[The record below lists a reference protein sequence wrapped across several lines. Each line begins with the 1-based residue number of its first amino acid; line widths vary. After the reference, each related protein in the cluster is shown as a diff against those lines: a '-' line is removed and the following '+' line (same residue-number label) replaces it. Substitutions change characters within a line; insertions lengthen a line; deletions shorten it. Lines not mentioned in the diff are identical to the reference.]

1 MRFKPWNALIGGMLY
16 LYLFG
21 VLFAGAPG
29 AATLLLL
36 YAGGCMLIA
45 RQLIAGAESRRTGN
59 TIEFS
64 QSGATDAIGFQW
76 GSFHHVFHSKEA
88 VTESFRDALGA
99 ALRGKLGYSA
109 FQEITMKDV
118 DRDLPAP
125 ETRTF
130 LVSSAKET
138 TRHSGFSIMCSF
150 SRSADIQGVRWWLLV
165 SGIRDPN
172 KVFWFHALSPV
183 MLPFILY
190 AYIQRQYDPLKKVMT
205 VYPGF
210 FNEIDIVNRT
220 RELQFVAFETLVE
233 VLESFGIDT
242 SDLKQQKANILSI
255 NVSGG
260 QTSFGSVVQGAMNRV
275 SGMAG
280 VGGGAKT

>member
-1 MRFKPWNALIGGMLY
+1 MRFKPLNAVIGGVVY
-16 LYLFG
+16 LYIFG

-36 YAGGCMLIA
+36 YAGACMLVARHLIA
-45 RQLIAGAESRRTGN
+45 RAESRRTGN

-64 QSGATDAIGFQW
+64 QSGATDALGFEW
-76 GSFHHVFHSKEA
+76 GSFHHVFHTKEA
-88 VTESFRDALGA
+88 VNEAFRDALGA

-109 FQEITMKDV
+109 FEEITLKDV

-138 TRHSGFSIMCSF
+138 TRHSRFKIMCSF

-165 SGIRDPN
+165 GGVRDPN

-183 MLPFILY
+183 MLPFILV
-190 AYIQRQYDPLKKVMT
+190 AYLQRQYDPLKKVMT

-210 FNEIDIVNRT
+210 FNEIDIVTRT
-220 RELQFVAFETLVE
+220 RELQFVAFETLVD

-242 SDLKQQKANILSI
+242 SDLKQQKANVLSI

-260 QTSFGSVVQGAMNRV
+260 QTNFGSVVQGAMNKV
-275 SGMAG
+275 SGVAG
-280 VGGGAKT
+280 LGGGAKT

>member
-1 MRFKPWNALIGGMLY
+1 MRFKPWNALLGGIVY

-21 VLFAGAPG
+21 VLFAGMPG
-29 AATLLLL
+29 AAVLLLL
-36 YAGGCMLIA
+36 YAGACMLIA
-45 RQLIAGAESRRTGN
+45 WRLIARAESRRTGN
-59 TIEFS
+59 TIEFA
-64 QSGATDAIGFQW
+64 QSGATDALGFQW

-88 VTESFRDALGA
+88 VNESFRDALGA

-109 FQEITMKDV
+109 FQEITLKDV

-125 ETRTF
+125 EARTF

-138 TRHSGFSIMCSF
+138 TRHAGFSIMCGF
-150 SRSADIQGVRWWLLV
+150 TRSADIQGVRWWLLV

-172 KVFWFHALSPV
+172 KTFWFLALSPV

-190 AYIQRQYDPLKKVMT
+190 AIVQRQYDPLKKVMT

-233 VLESFGIDT
+233 VLDSFGIDT

-260 QTSFGSVVQGAMNRV
+260 QTSFGSVVQGAMNKV
-275 SGMAG
+275 SGMA